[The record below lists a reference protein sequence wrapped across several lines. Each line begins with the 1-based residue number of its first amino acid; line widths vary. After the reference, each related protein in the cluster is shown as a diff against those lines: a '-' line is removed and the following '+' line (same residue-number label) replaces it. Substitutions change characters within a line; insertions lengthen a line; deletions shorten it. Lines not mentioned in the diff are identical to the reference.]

1 LRGIAKNGFKV
12 SLEDIENSLD
22 EFKGDFE
29 IGSDGKV
36 FWYRKDYYTA
46 IESGFF
52 NNIQFKEMNKTF
64 NPKYTVNEFKYGYKN
79 YQSLKKR
86 KNLTQPIRYM
96 ANIHTLFNK
105 NVENTKEAKM
115 NGLEM
120 LLIKATRALALVFTE
135 KQPHKMMTQSLQ

>member
-36 FWYRKDYYTA
+36 FFLDRKDYYTA

-64 NPKYTVNEFKYGYKN
+64 NPKYTVTLIMVIKLPIIKET
-79 YQSLKKR
+79 QELK
-86 KNLTQPIRYM
+86 L
-96 ANIHTLFNK
+96 
-105 NVENTKEAKM
+105 
-115 NGLEM
+115 
-120 LLIKATRALALVFTE
+120 
-135 KQPHKMMTQSLQ
+135 

>member
-1 LRGIAKNGFKV
+1 MRQVTKSISGLQINAPRFEVLGEFYDNRLLSGNLLRGIAKNGFKV

-36 FWYRKDYYTA
+36 FFGIEKDYYTA

-96 ANIHTLFNK
+96 AKAYIHYSIR
-105 NVENTKEAKM
+105 M
-115 NGLEM
+115 
-120 LLIKATRALALVFTE
+120 
-135 KQPHKMMTQSLQ
+135 